1 MPLALSLTPVMAA
14 LAVPAFGAAMV
25 VPSSAADLAA
35 DVKAQSTTAAHQAQT
50 AKAAKTAKKSAA
62 AARSKTASRSAG
74 RAAVRSAGAGM
85 TARASTPTRSSLA
98 SKCVLKGSRNGLQTW
113 PAKVRTRIQAEF
125 GIGNIGGY
133 RSGSGSSD
141 HHSGR
146 ALDVMV
152 TGNRGDRVARWVR
165 ENADDLNVKYVIWE
179 QRYWRSGSS
188 AASAGRRMSDRGGA
202 TANHYDHVHISF
214 RSGSGHCPD

>member
-1 MPLALSLTPVMAA
+1 MPLALSLAPVVAA

-25 VPSSAADLAA
+25 MPSSAADLAA
-35 DVKAQSTTAAHQAQT
+35 DVKAQSTQAAHETQAART
-50 AKAAKTAKKSAA
+50 AQKSVA
-62 AARSKTASRSAG
+62 AARSKAASRSAG
-74 RAAVRSAGAGM
+74 RAPVRSAGAGM
-85 TARASTPTRSSLA
+85 TARASAPTRSSLA
-98 SKCVLKGSRNGLQTW
+98 STCVLKGSRNGLQTW

-125 GIGNIGGY
+125 GIRDIGGY

-152 TGNRGDRVARWVR
+152 TGSRGDRVARWVR
-165 ENADDLNVKYVIWE
+165 KNADELNVKYVIWE

-202 TANHYDHVHISF
+202 TENHYDHVHISF
-214 RSGSGHCPD
+214 RSGSGDCPD